1 MKQEQIKRNL
11 QSVGMSCFVR
21 YFRMFNDRSI
31 SDNAAV
37 ETLRREE
44 GYAEGACRTR
54 VSVSRR
60 LIAEGYA
67 RPALYMVAHAEKV
80 DETTR
85 KLAHSFLEELSK
97 A

>member
-21 YFRMFNDRSI
+21 HFRMFSDRSI
-31 SDNAAV
+31 SDSVAV
-37 ETLRREE
+37 ETLRRQE

-67 RPALYMVAHAEKV
+67 RPALYMVANAEKV
-80 DETTR
+80 DGTTR
-85 KLAHSFLEELSK
+85 RLAQSLLEEFSN